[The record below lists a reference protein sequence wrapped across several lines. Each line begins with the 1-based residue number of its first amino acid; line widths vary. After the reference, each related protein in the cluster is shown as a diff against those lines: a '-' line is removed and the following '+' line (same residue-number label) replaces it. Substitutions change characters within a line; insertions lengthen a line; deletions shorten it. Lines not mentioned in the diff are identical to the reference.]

1 MSAKSLGRRTLV
13 SIVIPVYK
21 QEKTI
26 VKNLRRVKQV
36 LDQLRYKTE
45 LICVIDG
52 FVDKSFIKATKF
64 AKRFRNVKVM
74 GYEVNRGKGY
84 AVRFGMAKSRGS
96 IVAFIDAGMDINP
109 NGISMLLEHFEWYK
123 ADIVVGSKRHP
134 VSKVIYPWERRF
146 LSIGYQIL
154 VFILFGLKI
163 RDTQV
168 GMKFFKR
175 EVVEKVLP
183 RLLVK
188 TFAFDIEILSVA
200 NYLGFNRIYEAPVE
214 IKLDFGGS
222 VLASQGFKRVVS
234 LMLWD
239 TFAVFYR
246 LRILRYYSDKSR
258 HRWRKDPELK
268 FKISHGVDKKPAKR
282 LVYAGY

>member
-1 MSAKSLGRRTLV
+1 MPSKVLSKRILV
-13 SIVIPVYK
+13 SIIVPVYK
-21 QEKTI
+21 QDKTI
-26 VKNLRRVKQV
+26 VRDLKKIKRV

-52 FVDKSFIKATKF
+52 FIDQSFQKATKF
-64 AKRFRNVKVM
+64 ARSFKNIKVI
-74 GYEVNRGKGY
+74 GYEINHGKGY
-84 AVRFGMAKSRGS
+84 AVRFGMAKSKGD

-123 ADIVVGSKRHP
+123 ADIIVGSKRHP
-134 VSKVIYPWERRF
+134 VSKVNYPWQRRI
-146 LSIGYQIL
+146 LSFGYQFL
-154 VFILFGLKI
+154 VFILFGLRV

-168 GMKFFKR
+168 GMKFFRK
-175 EVVEKVLP
+175 EVVDKVLP

-200 NYLGFNRIYEAPVE
+200 NYLGFKRIYEAPVE
-214 IKLDFGGS
+214 IRLDFGGTS
-222 VLASQGFKRVVS
+222 VLTSQKFKKTII

-246 LRILRYYSDKSR
+246 LRILRYYSDKNR
-258 HRWRKDPELK
+258 RKWIKDPKSKLK
-268 FKISHGVDKKPAKR
+268 ILGVKIPKK
-282 LVYAGY
+282 LTYASF